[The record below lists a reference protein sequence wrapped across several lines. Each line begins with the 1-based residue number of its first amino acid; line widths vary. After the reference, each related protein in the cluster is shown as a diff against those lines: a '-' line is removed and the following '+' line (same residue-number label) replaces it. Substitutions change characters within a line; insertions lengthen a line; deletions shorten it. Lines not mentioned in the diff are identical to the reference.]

1 MSAQQF
7 LDNALDRIGDVF
19 FGADYDDVVKKPS
32 KTPSKPNPYSAKPSS
47 GNFSGQSR
55 NVVDTIKDKIKSMP
69 GSQPA
74 KPNPYAAKPT
84 GQLTQKSNGILNTV
98 RRGAAAAS
106 SANPY
111 ALAATAIVNDVTNR
125 GVADGTLKGKPGVP
139 TKPVGPIQPRIERK
153 PGPWD
158 EGYVKPNTTMEP
170 TEKATLSE
178 YLNPGR
184 QILPQETTTE
194 NVNGV
199 VQTGKDLSGGV
210 SAAFVPEYANSS
222 FNDLL
227 AAQGNERYS
236 AFSSNQLPTTQAN
249 PFSGTAPKTDTFNPA
264 APGITGATYDNYG
277 ADGGASAALPG
288 TLAEKDQFNPSAA
301 RIEGGSS
308 RRPGGSLSEALADT
322 AGINSYMDKFSSGD
336 RERAAGMAFLNGTDS
351 YDGLRK
357 RDAVNGVVYAGGQ
370 HYIDGGEGNPAQKL
384 EDPQNARDIASGKAK
399 AQDFLQSRIDTTVD
413 TQKQTPSEAQD
424 PLSAAGSAVKS
435 GFAAGA
441 ATDFALNNQSGAPQ
455 TGVGRVVPTDQI
467 PKDLTG
473 AAGKKYLEDL
483 DAGRL
488 FN

>member
-1 MSAQQF
+1 MQAPPQIRSRAENRRSTSVGPRVEIPS
-7 LDNALDRIGDVF
+7 LMTPGVTYGD
-19 FGADYDDVVKKPS
+19 P
-32 KTPSKPNPYSAKPSS
+32 TPAIQP
-47 GNFSGQSR
+47 GNR
-55 NVVDTIKDKIKSMP
+55 P
-69 GSQPA
+69 
-74 KPNPYAAKPT
+74 
-84 GQLTQKSNGILNTV
+84 
-98 RRGAAAAS
+98 RGAMFM
-106 SANPY
+106 
-111 ALAATAIVNDVTNR
+111 D
-125 GVADGTLKGKPGVP
+125 
-139 TKPVGPIQPRIERK
+139 PVGPSREM
-153 PGPWD
+153 PGASSFMDPVAPKD
-158 EGYVKPNTTMEP
+158 ADVTQLQGK
-170 TEKATLSE
+170 
-178 YLNPGR
+178 PGR
-184 QILPQETTTE
+184 QILPQETTKE

-199 VQTGKDLSGGV
+199 VQTGRDLSGGV

-249 PFSGTAPKTDTFNPA
+249 PFSGIAPKTDTFNPA

-277 ADGGASAALPG
+277 ADGGAAAALPG
-288 TLAEKDQFNPSAA
+288 TLADKDQFNPSAA

-322 AGINSYMDKFSSGD
+322 AGINSYMSKFSSGD
-336 RERAAGMAFLNGTDS
+336 QERAAGMAFLNGTDS

-370 HYIDGGEGNPAQKL
+370 HYIDGGEGNPAQRL
-384 EDPQNARDIASGKAK
+384 EDPQNARDIASGKSK
-399 AQDFLQSRIDTTVD
+399 AQDFLKSRIDTTVD

-455 TGVGRVVPTDQI
+455 TGVGPVVPTDQI
-467 PKDLTG
+467 PKDLSG
-473 AAGKKYLEDL
+473 AAGKKYLADL

>member
-1 MSAQQF
+1 MSNQIPQAV
-7 LDNALDRIGDVF
+7 LDQVAKDAAANAPKNLL
-19 FGADYDDVVKKPS
+19 
-32 KTPSKPNPYSAKPSS
+32 N
-47 GNFSGQSR
+47 QWM
-55 NVVDTIKDKIKSMP
+55 DKIKKMP
-69 GSQPA
+69 GFQKPGPSPTSSQAQTARDA
-74 KPNPYAAKPT
+74 KAGADAIKKLGGGN
-84 GQLTQKSNGILNTV
+84 QIVNTV
-98 RRGAAAAS
+98 RSGVAAAS
-106 SANPY
+106 SANPF
-111 ALAATAIVNDVTNR
+111 ALAGTAIVSDITNR

-158 EGYVKPNTTMEP
+158 EGYEKPNTTMEP

-184 QILPQETTTE
+184 QILPQETTKE

-199 VQTGKDLSGGV
+199 VQTGKDLSGGAASDFRMSGGV

-236 AFSSNQLPTTQAN
+236 TFSSNQLPTTQDN

-264 APGITGATYDNYG
+264 APGITGTTYDNYG
-277 ADGGASAALPG
+277 ADGGAAAALPG

-336 RERAAGMAFLNGTDS
+336 RERAAGMAFLNAEDS
-351 YDGLRK
+351 LSGLQA
-357 RDAVNGVVYAGGQ
+357 RDAVNDVVYAGGQ
-370 HYIDGGEGNPAQKL
+370 HYGRDGDGTFKL
-384 EDPQNARDIASGKAK
+384 DRGQARDIASGKSK
-399 AQDFLQSRIDTTVD
+399 AQDFLKSKIDTTVD
-413 TQKQTPSEAQD
+413 TQKQTASEAQD

-455 TGVGRVVPTDQI
+455 TGVGPVVPTDQI
-467 PKDLTG
+467 PKDLSG
-473 AAGKKYLEDL
+473 AAGKKYLADL